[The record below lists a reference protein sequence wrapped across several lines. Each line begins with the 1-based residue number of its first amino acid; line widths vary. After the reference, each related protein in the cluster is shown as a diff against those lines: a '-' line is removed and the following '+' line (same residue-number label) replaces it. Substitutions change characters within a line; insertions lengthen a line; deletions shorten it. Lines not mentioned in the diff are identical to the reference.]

1 MFSKVITNTRPMARN
16 TCLRLASTQAAP
28 SSQGRWAYTGEI
40 MVSKLFPAGFGWQ
53 AASCIADSSFGLAA
67 TSPGF
72 ALMTGLG
79 DMTGVICGHMLYKT
93 IQNSVTDKEIDLG
106 AEFKTSVWLGTA
118 AFCAG
123 SSWQPI
129 VNFLH
134 DDLQLGFTSTFV
146 GVTGMCGS
154 MFFAGL
160 ALGRTIYPW
169 MPSVGS
175 GKSLMQD
182 AGLCLSIGGATA
194 MFVATDPSFTGAQA
208 DMLYSLT
215 APVFNITDDMST
227 LAGCAT
233 AGASTFT
240 GFAIFNSAQSA
251 LLPVGSNW
259 MDNNNPYA
267 PVDEVVEEE
276 QDASVTA

>member
-1 MFSKVITNTRPMARN
+1 MITKTRPMTRN
-16 TCLRLASTQAAP
+16 TCLRLASTQATP

-53 AASCIADSSFGLAA
+53 AASCIADSSFGLAD
-67 TSPGF
+67 TSAGF

-93 IQNSVTDKEIDLG
+93 VQSGVAKDMNIDLG
-106 AEFKTSVWLGTA
+106 GEFKTAVWLGTA

-129 VNFLH
+129 VNYLH
-134 DDLQLGFTSTFV
+134 GTCELGFTSTFV
-146 GVTGMCGS
+146 GVTGLCGS
-154 MFFAGL
+154 VFFAGL

-169 MPSVGS
+169 MPALGTGNSV
-175 GKSLMQD
+175 MQD

-194 MFVATDPSFTGAQA
+194 MFVATDGSFNNA

-240 GFAIFNSAQSA
+240 GFAIYNSVQNV
-251 LLPVGSNW
+251 LLPAGSNW

-267 PVDEVVEEE
+267 PADEVVEEE
-276 QDASVTA
+276 EEGNSATA